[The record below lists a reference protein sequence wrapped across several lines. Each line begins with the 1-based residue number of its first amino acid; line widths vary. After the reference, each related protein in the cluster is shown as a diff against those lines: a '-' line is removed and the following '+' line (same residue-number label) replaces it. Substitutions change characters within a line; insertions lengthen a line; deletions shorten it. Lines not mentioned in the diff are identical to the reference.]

1 MILVYENCIIIQNKE
16 YKNIYLNT
24 AYHIT
29 NNMSDTNNTSVDQ
42 PTGGVIISEN
52 LIGQVKWFNTKTG
65 YGFITA
71 CGGEYDKK
79 DIFVHFSSIKIAD
92 PQYLYLVQGE
102 YVNFD
107 LNKMESNKYEFH
119 AVNVHGINGGS
130 IMCELRNTQ
139 SDVSRGPPRLRDDFN
154 NERRGPPR
162 QVRDTRETRETRE
175 IRETREPRVSSRRVS
190 SKDEEGFERV
200 VRKKSSSTYKPKSS
214 SV

>member
-1 MILVYENCIIIQNKE
+1 MILVYGNCIIIQNKE

-29 NNMSDTNNTSVDQ
+29 HIMSDTAASIEQ
-42 PTGGVIISEN
+42 STGGVIISEN

-102 YVNFD
+102 YVSFD

-139 SDVSRGPPRLRDDFN
+139 QEGSRGPPRGPPRLRESRVQSDSV
-154 NERRGPPR
+154 ERRGPPR
-162 QVRDTRETRETRE
+162 QRERERDST
-175 IRETREPRVSSRRVS
+175 IRTP
-190 SKDEEGFERV
+190 SKDEDGFERV
-200 VRKKSSSTYKPKSS
+200 VRKKSASSTKAKTPSA
-214 SV
+214 

>member
-1 MILVYENCIIIQNKE
+1 MILVYENCTIVDNKE

-24 AYHIT
+24 AYHTT
-29 NNMSDTNNTSVDQ
+29 NNMSDIAISSGSIEQSNE
-42 PTGGVIISEN
+42 GVIISVN

-79 DIFVHFSSIKIAD
+79 DIFVHYSSIKIAD

-130 IMCELRNTQ
+130 IMCEFRNTQ
-139 SDVSRGPPRLRDDFN
+139 QDVSRGPPRLRESRDDYN
-154 NERRGPPR
+154 SERRGPPR
-162 QVRDTRETRETRE
+162 QVREREPRERE
-175 IRETREPRVSSRRVS
+175 PREREPRVST
-190 SKDEEGFERV
+190 KDEDGFERV
-200 VRKKSSSTYKPKSS
+200 VRKKSASYYKPKST
-214 SV
+214 VT